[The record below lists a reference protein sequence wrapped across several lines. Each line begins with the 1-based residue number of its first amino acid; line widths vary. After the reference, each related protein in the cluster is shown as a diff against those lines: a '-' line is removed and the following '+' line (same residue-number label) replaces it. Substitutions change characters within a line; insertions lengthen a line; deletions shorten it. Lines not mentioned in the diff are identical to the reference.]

1 LKLNPEI
8 RELGVMENEAMIR
21 KRFAALSGF
30 LDERMRR
37 LVAAAEAQAIGYGG
51 VSMVARATGVSRRA
65 IHVGMGELAQSAPGR
80 GKARIRK
87 SGGGRKKTVSRDT
100 TLVRDLESLVEPTAR
115 GDPQSPLRWTCKSV
129 RRLAEE
135 LTRMGHRT
143 SHRMVDEILR
153 ELEYSLQGNRKA
165 LEGSHHPDRN
175 AQFEHINR
183 AVRAQLAAGD
193 PAISVDT
200 KKKELVGN
208 FKNGG
213 KEWRPAGDPERTG
226 VHDFGRNRV
235 SPFGLYDL
243 ARNTA
248 GVSVGT
254 DHDTALFAV
263 ETIRRW
269 WASMGRRVY
278 PHARRL
284 LITADGGGSNGSRVR
299 LWKIALQALAN
310 ELAIPIAMH
319 HFPPGTSKWNKI
331 EHRLFSHITM
341 NWRGKPLT
349 SHGVIVNLIAS
360 TTTRTGLTVHCEL
373 DENSYPTGR
382 KVTDKELAAVN
393 IKRNDFHGEWNY
405 SIYPSS

>member
-1 LKLNPEI
+1 M
-8 RELGVMENEAMIR
+8 LGAMENEAMIR
-21 KRFAALSGF
+21 KRFEALSGF

-37 LVAAAEAQAIGYGG
+37 LVAAAEARAIGYGG
-51 VSMVARATGVSRRA
+51 VSRVARATGVSQRA
-65 IHVGMGELAQSAPGR
+65 IHVGMGELAQPGPAPTR
-80 GKARIRK
+80 GKTRIRK

-135 LTRMGHRT
+135 LTRMGHCT
-143 SHRMVDEILR
+143 SHRMVDEILH
-153 ELEYSLQGNRKA
+153 ELEYSLQGNRKT

-213 KEWRPAGDPERTG
+213 KEWRPAGDPELTK

-243 ARNTA
+243 ARNT
-248 GVSVGT
+248 GWVSVGT
-254 DHDTALFAV
+254 DHDTALFAA

-269 WASMGRRVY
+269 WASMGRPVY

-284 LITADGGGSNGSRVR
+284 LITADGGGSNGSRLR

-349 SHGVIVNLIAS
+349 SHEVILNLIAS

-393 IKRNDFHGEWNY
+393 IKRDDFHGEWNY
-405 SIYPSS
+405 SIYPAS